1 MKVRFNLVLFSS
13 LMIPITGLGLGLEA
27 AISLTLSYLL
37 GMTLEEDS
45 LLVNKLGVLAHDTQ
59 AFS

>member
-13 LMIPITGLGLGLEA
+13 LMIPITGLRVRVRGGNFVD
-27 AISLTLSYLL
+27 SYLL